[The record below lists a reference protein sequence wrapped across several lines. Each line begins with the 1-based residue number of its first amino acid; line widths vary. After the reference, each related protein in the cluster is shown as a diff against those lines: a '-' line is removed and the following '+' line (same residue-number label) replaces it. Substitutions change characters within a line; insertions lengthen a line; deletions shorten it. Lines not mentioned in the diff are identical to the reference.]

1 MMRMIMRKPLIDD
14 PITNVER
21 VAVELRT
28 LRRARN
34 ITQQTL
40 ADRAQVARR
49 TLTHAESAQNV
60 GIQEWCH
67 IANALG
73 YELTLRP
80 QNTVVFEELVQYGQ
94 RSGYAGDEASAVLDR
109 IENAYATVTVR
120 CEKDARYQNDPLLSG
135 IRQAVER
142 PALKAHQAP
151 RLG

>member
-60 GIQEWCH
+60 GIQEWCR

-80 QNTVVFEELVQYGQ
+80 QNTSCSKNSRMCSRKRNEYIAVF
-94 RSGYAGDEASAVLDR
+94 
-109 IENAYATVTVR
+109 
-120 CEKDARYQNDPLLSG
+120 RYCTILQSNPST
-135 IRQAVER
+135 
-142 PALKAHQAP
+142 
-151 RLG
+151 

>member
-1 MMRMIMRKPLIDD
+1 MGECTARDLCTVRQGLLSDVTRTAERAKLDRHALHIR
-14 PITNVER
+14 TNVER

-60 GIQEWCH
+60 GIQEWCR

-80 QNTVVFEELVQYGQ
+80 QNTVVFEELPDVFK
-94 RSGYAGDEASAVLDR
+94 E
-109 IENAYATVTVR
+109 E
-120 CEKDARYQNDPLLSG
+120 E
-135 IRQAVER
+135 
-142 PALKAHQAP
+142 
-151 RLG
+151 

>member
-49 TLTHAESAQNV
+49 TLTDAESAQNV
-60 GIQEWCH
+60 GIQEWCR

-80 QNTVVFEELVQYGQ
+80 QNTGVFEKLPDGFKEKELIPWPFFIMQQ
-94 RSGYAGDEASAVLDR
+94 FSNKSRKLKTKPPKVL
-109 IENAYATVTVR
+109 
-120 CEKDARYQNDPLLSG
+120 
-135 IRQAVER
+135 
-142 PALKAHQAP
+142 
-151 RLG
+151 

>member
-1 MMRMIMRKPLIDD
+1 MYSFLFLEHIREFFEHDGILGSESQFITQRIRDAAPFLNAHVLSALRMGECTARDLCTVRQGLLSDV
-14 PITNVER
+14 TR

-60 GIQEWCH
+60 GIQEWCR

-80 QNTVVFEELVQYGQ
+80 QNTVVFEELPDVFK
-94 RSGYAGDEASAVLDR
+94 E
-109 IENAYATVTVR
+109 E
-120 CEKDARYQNDPLLSG
+120 E
-135 IRQAVER
+135 
-142 PALKAHQAP
+142 
-151 RLG
+151 

>member
-49 TLTHAESAQNV
+49 TLTHADSAQNV
-60 GIQEWCH
+60 GIQEWCR

-73 YELTLRP
+73 YELTLKP
-80 QNTVVFEELVQYGQ
+80 QNTVVFEELPDVLKEEECIHRRLSILHNSSIKSVNV
-94 RSGYAGDEASAVLDR
+94 RS
-109 IENAYATVTVR
+109 T
-120 CEKDARYQNDPLLSG
+120 PLK
-135 IRQAVER
+135 V
-142 PALKAHQAP
+142 
-151 RLG
+151 